1 MHVHAASDSP
11 KQTERKRS
19 AKTVAPPLASSFV
32 TPAVSLSLSL
42 ATTLLSSCS
51 GPAFV
56 SLSLSVCVFVFLF
69 VKSPAFHHEFEQVD
83 VPAEAQ
89 LFQEEQEGRQR

>member
-1 MHVHAASDSP
+1 MQVHAASDSP
-11 KQTERKRS
+11 KQTAETLCKKSCTS
-19 AKTVAPPLASSFV
+19 ARFLFRHALR
-32 TPAVSLSLSL
+32 LSLSL

-56 SLSLSVCVFVFLF
+56 SLSLSVCVFILLF
-69 VKSPAFHHEFEQVD
+69 VKSPAFRHEFEQVD

-89 LFQEEQEGRQR
+89 LFQEEQEGRHR

>member
-1 MHVHAASDSP
+1 MLCKNSRTSARFLFRHAL
-11 KQTERKRS
+11 R
-19 AKTVAPPLASSFV
+19 LSF
-32 TPAVSLSLSL
+32 SLSL

-56 SLSLSVCVFVFLF
+56 SLSLSVCVFVLLF